1 MRQVSDD
8 CIASLINSEDVS
20 LTVYKDQAG
29 LPTIGIGHLLT
40 KHEIFVGAI
49 SIGGEYVKYSEG
61 ITADQVILLLRQDLG
76 IFSDAVDNLV
86 NVIVNQH
93 EFDALV
99 HFAFNVGV
107 NAFKHSTLLRK
118 LNHGQFVDVPD
129 EMMRWV
135 HITKNG
141 SKMISNGLFS
151 RRKKEAAM
159 FKDGVYQ

>member
-40 KHEIFVGAI
+40 KHEIFIGSI
-49 SIGGEYVKYSEG
+49 SISGEYVKYSDG
-61 ITADQVILLLRQDLG
+61 ITQGQAIILLKQD
-76 IFSDAVDNLV
+76 IEVFSDAVDSLV

-99 HFAFNVGV
+99 HFAFNVGIS
-107 NAFKHSTLLRK
+107 AFKHSTLLRK
-118 LNHGQFVDVPD
+118 LNHGKFADVPD